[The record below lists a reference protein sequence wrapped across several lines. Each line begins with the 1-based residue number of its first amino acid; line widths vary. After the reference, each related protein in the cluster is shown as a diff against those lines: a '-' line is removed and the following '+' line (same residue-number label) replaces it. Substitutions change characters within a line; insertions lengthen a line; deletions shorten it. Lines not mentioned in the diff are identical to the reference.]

1 MILDNEAQ
9 VTEAVLAALA
19 GTPSA
24 RVREVMTSLIRHL
37 HAFLREVRP
46 TEEEYYAGL
55 RFVAELGQHTGADRN
70 ETIIAA
76 YTLGFSTLATLLNNT
91 IGAHRTDPALLGPF
105 WRKNA
110 PERENGESI
119 TYSPTPGPAVFVSGR
134 VMDAEGRPIEG
145 AMVDVWHAS
154 PVGFYENQDAEQA
167 EYNLRGVFRTDKD
180 GRYAFRSVK
189 PAGYPVPVD
198 GPVGRLLRATNRHPY
213 RPAHFHFM
221 VTHPGFQTL
230 ITQVFPDDD
239 PHLESDVTF
248 SVVRSL
254 IGRFVRHEGGTAPAE
269 DVRGEWYSLAY
280 DLYLQA
286 GEMRVPEAPIP

>member
-1 MILDNEAQ
+1 MILDNESQ

-19 GTPSA
+19 GTPNP
-24 RVREVMTSLIRHL
+24 RLRHVMTSLIRHV

-55 RFVAELGQHTGADRN
+55 KFLAELGKHTGADRN

-76 YTLGFSTLATLLNNT
+76 DTLGISTLATLLNNT

-110 PERENGESI
+110 PHRRNGDSI
-119 TYSPTPGPAVFVSGR
+119 TYSPTPGPAAFVSGR
-134 VMDAEGRPIEG
+134 VMDTKGTPIPG
-145 AMVDVWHAS
+145 ALVDVWHAS
-154 PVGFYENQDAEQA
+154 PIGFYENQDSEQA
-167 EYNLRGVFRTDKD
+167 DYNLRGVFTTDAD

-198 GPVGRLLRATNRHPY
+198 GPVGQLLKATNRHPF
-213 RPAHFHFM
+213 RPAHFHYM
-221 VTHPGFQTL
+221 VTHPGYKTL

-239 PHLESDVTF
+239 EHLDSDVTF

-254 IGRFVRHEGGTAPAE
+254 IGKFQKHESGRPPRTT
-269 DVRGEWYSLAY
+269 
-280 DLYLQA
+280 
-286 GEMRVPEAPIP
+286 